1 MSDARIR
8 ELADRLELTE
18 LVAREALWLDGHRRD
33 GAEAF
38 FTEDATARTPG
49 GEAEGPAAIA
59 ELANRAHGK
68 YAATH
73 HLPTGVVV
81 DLDGDSASVRFSAA
95 IALTTEGGEVVL
107 HTSRYRLG
115 ARRTGAGWRFSR
127 LAITPASAT
136 APLPRAA

>member
-1 MSDARIR
+1 MSDTRVG
-8 ELADRLELTE
+8 ELADRLALTE
-18 LVAREALWLDGHRRD
+18 LVSREAFWLDEHRLD

-68 YAATH
+68 YASTH

-81 DLDGDSASVRFSAA
+81 DLDGDTAEVRFSAA
-95 IALTTEGGEVVL
+95 IAFTVEGDEVVL
-107 HTSRYRLG
+107 STARYRLD
-115 ARRTGAGWRFSR
+115 ARRTDAGWRFSR
-127 LAITPASAT
+127 LEITPATGT